1 MKKYFESDEVL
12 SLIWRW
18 RKQFLIVFLV
28 SFIGSMVFSL
38 PVFIKPKYKS
48 FAQVYP
54 TNLQKYSDESAT
66 EQMLQM
72 LESDIIRETICNE
85 FKLDSIYDIE
95 QDESHFKTLLYEE
108 YADNVHFKKTKHES
122 VEIEVFDTDPER
134 AYAMVKAILERFN
147 IEVKKIQ
154 DDKLI
159 EAVRTIKEMMKIK
172 KAEIDRLETQINK
185 IRKDYGILDYSS
197 QVKNLSKEYYRLI
210 ARGTKNS
217 GKIDRIKLE
226 LENLK
231 LKGVEYERLSG
242 MLRVARDSYNSLKLN
257 FEAERNELQ
266 RTKEYIM
273 NFVNPYKSDKKS
285 YPVRWLIVLVSVGAC
300 MLGAIGVVSFM
311 DRINKETEA

>member
-1 MKKYFESDEVL
+1 MKKHFESDEVL

-72 LESDIIRETICNE
+72 LESDIIRKAICEE
-85 FKLDSIYDIE
+85 FNLDSIYDIE
-95 QDESHFKTLLYEE
+95 EDDPHFKTLLYRE
-108 YADNVHFKKTKHES
+108 YADNVQFKKTKHES
-122 VEIEVFDTDPER
+122 VEIEVLDNDPER
-134 AYAMVKAILERFN
+134 AYSMVNAILARFN
-147 IEVKKIQ
+147 IEVKRIQ
-154 DDKLI
+154 DEKLI
-159 EAVRTIKEMMKIK
+159 EAVGTIKEMMDIK
-172 KAEIDRLETQINK
+172 KEEISNLEIQINK
-185 IRKDYGILDYSS
+185 IRKEYGILDYSS

-210 ARGTKNS
+210 ARGTQNS

-226 LENLK
+226 LDNLK
-231 LKGVEYERLSG
+231 FKGIEYERLSG
-242 MLRVARDSYNSLKLN
+242 RLWVARDSYNGLKLK
-257 FEAERNELQ
+257 FEAEQNELQ

-273 NFVNPYKSDKKS
+273 SFVNPYKSDKKS
-285 YPVRWLIVLVSVGAC
+285 YPVRWLIVLVSVSVS

-311 DRINKETEA
+311 DRINQETEA